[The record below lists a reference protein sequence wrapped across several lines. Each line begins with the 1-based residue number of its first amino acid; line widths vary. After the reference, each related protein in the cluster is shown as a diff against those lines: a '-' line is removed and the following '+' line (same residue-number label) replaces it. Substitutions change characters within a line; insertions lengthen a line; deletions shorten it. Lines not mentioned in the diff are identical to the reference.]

1 MAQLTQRE
9 MPTPARAA
17 VTGLVV
23 ALAASVLLGLLGGL
37 IWHLVAPRPVLQQ
50 ISAGTAEVVNP
61 ETRAFI
67 AADGWFCVI
76 SVVAGVL
83 TGNIGYR
90 VGIARRGFVTRTA
103 VTIGLI
109 LGAVAG
115 GYTMLWLGQEIGF
128 SAYQHQL
135 ADAAT
140 GVTYTA
146 SLTLGAKSAL
156 AFWPLLTSVV
166 IVLAEIGRGQPP
178 SALGHPQPPGS
189 ASVPGYAQ
197 PPGGTPAPGGTQ
209 PPSLPDGPA
218 SPYA

>member
-9 MPTPARAA
+9 TPAPARAVLAGLIVA
-17 VTGLVV
+17 VV
-23 ALAASVLLGLLGGL
+23 ASVLLGLLGGL
-37 IWHLVAPRPVLQQ
+37 IWHVVAPSPVLQQ
-50 ISAGTAEVVNP
+50 VGAGTAEVVNP

-67 AADGWFCVI
+67 GADGWFCAVGA
-76 SVVAGVL
+76 VAGL
-83 TGNIGYR
+83 LAGIIGYWI
-90 VGIARRGFVTRTA
+90 GIARRGPVTRAA

-115 GYTMLWLGQEIGF
+115 SFTMLWLGQEIGL

-140 GVTYTA
+140 GATYTA

-166 IVLAEIGRGQPP
+166 IVLAEISGGQSP
-178 SALGHPQPPGS
+178 A
-189 ASVPGYAQ
+189 ASSMRTAR
-197 PPGGTPAPGGTQ
+197 AD
-209 PPSLPDGPA
+209 SDGP
-218 SPYA
+218 S